1 MAKILKCD
9 LCGREGSEKDKVG
22 VSTASSGSSLT
33 TGRIKPNCSWRLS
46 VCSGSEDLEI
56 CDLCSK
62 QLAKALESCLA
73 DMDRARHSP
82 RN

>member
-46 VCSGSEDLEI
+46 VW
-56 CDLCSK
+56 
-62 QLAKALESCLA
+62 
-73 DMDRARHSP
+73 
-82 RN
+82 